1 MKINICLNDGLPNI
15 SFNISGIDEERF
27 CKFIDEC
34 NQAWRENEIIKKQLD
49 RLHDRIMNIS
59 TDTVSAADL
68 NVSVRYALHNTI
80 VMSQKNL
87 GRETLLIAYK
97 FGHRDAR
104 HAAAELVLGIKA
116 GKEAE

>member
-34 NQAWRENEIIKKQLD
+34 NQALRENEIIKKQLD
-49 RLHDRIMNIS
+49 RLHDQIMNLPCVVAPSMDINNRLS
-59 TDTVSAADL
+59 
-68 NVSVRYALHNTI
+68 
-80 VMSQKNL
+80 
-87 GRETLLIAYK
+87 YK

-104 HAAAELVLGIKA
+104 HAAAELVAGISSDS
-116 GKEAE
+116 